1 MEEKQD
7 QMIYPVGV
15 DDLLIC
21 MMVEQDSST
30 SSPKYDLK
38 VWRLPVVVK
47 LGIKGN
53 GTVKAKYASNK
64 MFARVGRQT
73 EHELSLDYVAIPVAL
88 FDVMQGITHNEGVS
102 FSTTNVKEMPT
113 FALGF
118 IGPLSDGSQGCT
130 WYPRVQLSNAEELE
144 FETTSEE
151 IEIKDLKLTMTA
163 SGLRNNSV
171 LYSQFNPLRDSIKNL
186 TLEKYISTV
195 VYDEE
200 VVAELTKP

>member
-53 GTVKAKYASNK
+53 GSVKAKYASNK

-200 VVAELTKP
+200 VVEELTKP

>member
-7 QMIYPVGV
+7 QLIYPVGI

-30 SSPKYDLK
+30 GVPKYATK
-38 VWRLPVVVK
+38 VWRLPVVTK

-53 GTVKAKYASNK
+53 GSVKAKYASNK
-64 MFARVGRQT
+64 LFARVGRET
-73 EHELSLDYVAIPVAL
+73 EHELSLEYVSLPISV
-88 FDVMQGITHNEGVS
+88 FDEMSGVTHDEGVS

-113 FALGF
+113 FALGY

-144 FETTSEE
+144 FESTNDDS
-151 IEIKDLKLTMTA
+151 EIKDLKLTMTA
-163 SGLRNNSV
+163 SGLRNNAV
-171 LYSQFNPLRDSIKNL
+171 LYSQFNPLRASVENL
-186 TLEKYISTV
+186 TLEKFISTV
-195 VYDEE
+195 VYDNTVIE
-200 VVAELTKP
+200 ELTKP

>member
-1 MEEKQD
+1 MEEKQN
-7 QMIYPVGV
+7 QLIYPVGV

-21 MMVEQDSST
+21 MMVEQDTST
-30 SSPKYDLK
+30 GAPTYATK
-38 VWRLPVVVK
+38 VWRVPVVVK
-47 LGIKGN
+47 LGVKGN

-64 MFARVGRQT
+64 MFARMGRQT
-73 EHELSLDYVAIPVAL
+73 EHELSLDYVSLPIAL
-88 FDVMQGITHNEGVS
+88 FDEMQGLTHDEGVS

-113 FALGF
+113 FALGY

-163 SGLRNNSV
+163 SGLRNNAV
-171 LYSQFNPLRDSIKNL
+171 LYSQFNPLRESVKNL
-186 TLEKYISTV
+186 TLEKFISTV
-195 VYDEE
+195 VYDEKVIE
-200 VVAELTKP
+200 ELTKP

>member
-1 MEEKQD
+1 MEEKQN
-7 QMIYPVGV
+7 QLIYPVGV

-30 SSPKYDLK
+30 GAPKYATK
-38 VWRLPVVVK
+38 VWRVPVVVK
-47 LGIKGN
+47 LGVKGN

-64 MFARVGRQT
+64 MFARMGRQT
-73 EHELSLDYVAIPVAL
+73 EHELSLDYVSLPIAL
-88 FDVMQGITHNEGVS
+88 FDEMQGLTHDEGVS

-113 FALGF
+113 FALGY

-163 SGLRNNSV
+163 SGLRNNAV
-171 LYSQFNPLRDSIKNL
+171 LYSQFNPLRESVKNL
-186 TLEKYISTV
+186 TLEKFISTV
-195 VYDEE
+195 VYDEKVIE
-200 VVAELTKP
+200 ELTKP

>member
-1 MEEKQD
+1 MEEKQN
-7 QMIYPVGV
+7 QLIYPVGV

-21 MMVEQDSST
+21 MMVEQDTST
-30 SSPKYDLK
+30 GAPTYATK
-38 VWRLPVVVK
+38 VWRVPVVVK
-47 LGIKGN
+47 LGVKGN

-64 MFARVGRQT
+64 MFARMGRQT
-73 EHELSLDYVAIPVAL
+73 EHELSLDYVSLPIAL
-88 FDVMQGITHNEGVS
+88 FDDMQGLTHDEGVS

-113 FALGF
+113 FALGY

-163 SGLRNNSV
+163 SGLRNNAV
-171 LYSQFNPLRDSIKNL
+171 LYSQFNPLRESVKNL
-186 TLEKYISTV
+186 TLEKFISTV
-195 VYDEE
+195 VYDEKVIE
-200 VVAELTKP
+200 ELTKP